1 MHALSFASPRSI
13 ILDNSSSVIFSEFF
27 LLADKL
33 IPIAINS
40 FPTYGSGK

>member
-1 MHALSFASPRSI
+1 MHALSFASPRAI
-13 ILDNSSSVIFSEFF
+13 ILDNSFSVILCEFF